1 MTPKK
6 IFTTVTSMNPRPRK
20 ELDTSTYEGR
30 FAARLK
36 MLRQRAG
43 LTVQQVA
50 DELGVTL
57 KMVYAYENGTYM
69 PSVAVYPILAKLYNL
84 KKTNALLPEK

>member
-36 MLRQRAG
+36 MLREKAG
-43 LTVQQVA
+43 LSVDTLAEVTEFPRQTLYDWESTKSSPPVKHLPKLA
-50 DELGVTL
+50 ESLGV
-57 KMVYAYENGTYM
+57 
-69 PSVAVYPILAKLYNL
+69 SIR
-84 KKTNALLPEK
+84 ALLPPE